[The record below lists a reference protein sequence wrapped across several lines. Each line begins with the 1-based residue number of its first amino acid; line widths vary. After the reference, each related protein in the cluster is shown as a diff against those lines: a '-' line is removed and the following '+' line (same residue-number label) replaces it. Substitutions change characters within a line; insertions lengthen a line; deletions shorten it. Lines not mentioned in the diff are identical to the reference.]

1 MLGFGGRKGGDENNA
16 KNDEKNDTVD
26 YMVRDVGLKLAPLE
40 QLQALNFRLSGL
52 YNTFLIFF
60 CTPHKSSCATG
71 CSKPT
76 GESPIDNLQ
85 LPNLMRRKDALL
97 LTVGRRAL
105 SSSTCGKF
113 HMVTRT
119 VRT

>member
-1 MLGFGGRKGGDENNA
+1 MQQ
-16 KNDEKNDTVD
+16 T
-26 YMVRDVGLKLAPLE
+26 
-40 QLQALNFRLSGL
+40 
-52 YNTFLIFF
+52 
-60 CTPHKSSCATG
+60 
-71 CSKPT
+71 T